1 MLDAHQL
8 NVFLTAAKTMNFT
21 AAARQL
27 HMTQP
32 SVSQH
37 IQALEQY
44 FGTALFIRTG
54 RHLRLTDAGS
64 ELMVMAEDMVFMSQH
79 IDERMESLKGEVHGH
94 LIVGCS
100 TTIGKYV
107 LPFLLSE
114 FMNTHPRVSASC
126 LVAPR
131 QDAMQRLLEGEVH
144 LALAS
149 ADEFVHDAESCSIIT
164 DRVVLIVPLEHPWA
178 ERDSIAVDELRQA
191 NFIVRE
197 EGSGTRRIAE
207 AALIDA
213 GFSPTDLRTILT
225 LGNSEAIALA
235 VQEGIGAAFISQMV
249 VARLVPD
256 KVAQIPIEGVTMK
269 QDICI
274 GQNNSRPATTA
285 QSAFWDFV
293 TDPANPILQ
302 KLDAFSEHAR
312 WPELMA
318 MPANGGSHL
327 RAI

>member
-107 LPFLLSE
+107 LPFLLAE
-114 FMNTHPRVSASC
+114 FMNRHPSVSASC

-131 QDAMQRLLEGEVH
+131 QEAMQRLIDGEVH

-149 ADEFVHDAESCSIIT
+149 ADEFLHDAESRQIID
-164 DRVVLIVPLEHPWA
+164 DRVVLIVPLDHPWA
-178 ERDSIAVDELRQA
+178 ERESIGVEELRQA

-207 AALIDA
+207 SALADA
-213 GFSPTDLRTILT
+213 GISPSDLRTILT

-235 VQEGIGAAFISQMV
+235 VQEGIGVAFISQMV

-256 KVAQIPIEGVTMK
+256 KVAQIPIEGISMQ

-274 GQNNSRPATTA
+274 GQSSFRPATTA

-293 TDPANPILQ
+293 TDPENPILQ
-302 KLDAFSEHAR
+302 KLDTFSDNAE
-312 WPELMA
+312 WPEFMTL
-318 MPANGGSHL
+318 PTNGSSQI